1 MEEEEGKYLPS
12 LLFLSFFLSFFA
24 ALPRDFLCP
33 PLAHPKIA
41 LCTALRSRER
51 RPKMSQIPRKKAG
64 STCNVDDRLA
74 HTHTY
79 RTVQTPRGRKISL
92 SVPCTGLTTV
102 VHSPP
107 WHKGGSVS
115 LGGREGEHRPRRRP
129 CCLSPKHIGGVTSPP
144 PPLGCRRRP
153 HGIKGGPT
161 PVSLSIQA

>member
-1 MEEEEGKYLPS
+1 MSSSEEGKYLPS
-12 LLFLSFFLSFFA
+12 LLFLSFFA

-41 LCTALRSRER
+41 LCTALSSPNEGRKCPRFPE
-51 RPKMSQIPRKKAG
+51 KMQ
-64 STCNVDDRLA
+64 VRLA
-74 HTHTY
+74 MSTIDWHTHTY
-79 RTVQTPRGRKISL
+79 RTVQTQRGRKISL
-92 SVPCTGLTTV
+92 SVPCTVCTTV
-102 VHSPP
+102 VHTPP
-107 WHKGGSVS
+107 WHKGSVS
-115 LGGREGEHRPRRRP
+115 LGGREDEHRPRRRP